1 MKNFLKQYESELI
14 SNDVTAFP
22 VLDVGVGV
30 ARGDKTE
37 KSLSWEQF

>member
-1 MKNFLKQYESELI
+1 MKNCMKNYEPELI

-22 VLDVGVGV
+22 ALCVGVGA

-37 KSLSWEQF
+37 KSLSR